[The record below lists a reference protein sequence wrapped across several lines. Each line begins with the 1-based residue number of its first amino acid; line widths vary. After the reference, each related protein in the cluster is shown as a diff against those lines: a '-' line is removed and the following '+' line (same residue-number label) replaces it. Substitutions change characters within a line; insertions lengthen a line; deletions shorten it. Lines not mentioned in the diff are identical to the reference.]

1 MTDETKSVPA
11 QSPDDDELIG
21 LNARLADALAE
32 IRHLKAA
39 LSGNA
44 QGHGLT
50 AEDVYVNCQTTLMG
64 FEAQLD
70 EQTRHFICDQISR
83 KVMLALSGNAGADND
98 ATTINNRLSDL
109 PGNAGAVEAQKPVDI
124 TGWKLVP
131 DQPTEAMWQAGRSAD
146 IHPGDSYSKVW
157 AAMFDAAP
165 NVDDCE
171 TVSRA
176 APLPATQG
184 DGE

>member
-21 LNARLADALAE
+21 LNARLADALDE

-64 FEAQLD
+64 FEVELN

-83 KVMLALSGNAGADND
+83 KVMLAIS
-98 ATTINNRLSDL
+98 
-109 PGNAGAVEAQKPVDI
+109 GNAGAVEATQSIYWHLEERASRYEQCGASTYSGKVVAEE
-124 TGWKLVP
+124 LR
-131 DQPTEAMWQAGRSAD
+131 EACRL
-146 IHPGDSYSKVW
+146 I
-157 AAMFDAAP
+157 
-165 NVDDCE
+165 
-171 TVSRA
+171 A
-176 APLPATQG
+176 APLPQG